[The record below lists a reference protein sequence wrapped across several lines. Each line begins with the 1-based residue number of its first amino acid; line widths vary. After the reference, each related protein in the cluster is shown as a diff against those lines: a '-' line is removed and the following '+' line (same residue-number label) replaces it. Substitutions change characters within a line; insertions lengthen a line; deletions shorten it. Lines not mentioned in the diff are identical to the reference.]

1 MTPFHSRVA
10 VTVSHKEDD
19 KATFVPTWRN
29 PAEPAFFLLLP
40 IGHLGPGQD
49 KTRLKPDSF

>member
-1 MTPFHSRVA
+1 MTLFHSRVA